1 MIPRIY
7 GNDSSLRLIQT
18 MVQGDRIPHAC
29 LIHGEKGLGKKTLAR
44 YFAMAA
50 LCTGENVPCGVCPSC
65 YKAAHGVHPDMMY
78 VEHSGKRQGFS
89 VDTVRGVCRDAIV
102 APNDGARKIYIFA
115 DCDNMDIRAQN
126 TLLKLTEEP
135 PAHVLLLFTATHRNV
150 FLETM
155 LSRMMPLAVC
165 PCTAEDCRNALLDA
179 GCSSEDA
186 QRAIAAC
193 GGNIGR
199 CLEWLQ
205 SESMQEMTRH
215 IGELTAA
222 IAGRRAYDVL
232 RILAVY
238 EKDRQTAVEFVKLLD
253 LQLRDALI
261 LKYTQD
267 HLTGCDKQSALT
279 LSQIL
284 TANRSVQ
291 MHRSIQETYDALQA
305 NVSPRLAL
313 AALGG
318 QLCQAGL

>member
-1 MIPRIY
+1 MIPQIY
-7 GNDSSLRLIQT
+7 GNDSTLRLIRT
-18 MVQGDRIPHAC
+18 MVQGERIPHAC

-50 LCTGENVPCGVCPSC
+50 LCTGENQPCGTCPSC
-65 YKAAHGVHPDMMY
+65 YKAAHEVHPDITW
-78 VEHSGKRQGFS
+78 VEHSGKLQGFS
-89 VDTVRGVCRDAIV
+89 VDTVRSICRDAIV
-102 APNDGARKIYIFA
+102 APNDGERKVYIFA
-115 DCDNMDIRAQN
+115 DCDNMDVRAQN

-155 LSRMMPLAVC
+155 LSRMMPLAMC
-165 PCTAEDCRNALLDA
+165 PCTPQDCKAALLAANQSAENAD
-179 GCSSEDA
+179 
-186 QRAIAAC
+186 RAVTAC

-199 CLEWLQ
+199 CLAWLQ
-205 SESMQEMTRH
+205 DESMQAMTRH

-238 EKDRQTAVEFVKLLD
+238 EKDRQTAVEFVRLLD
-253 LQLRDALI
+253 LQLRDALVM
-261 LKYTQD
+261 KYAQD
-267 HLTGCDKQSALT
+267 IPTGCDRQSAQM

-291 MHRSIQETYDALQA
+291 MHGAIQETYEALQA

-318 QLCQAGL
+318 QLCGA